1 MYKMKAEGTFVRSR
15 QKWLEQGEQMSSY
28 FFKLE
33 KSQAKHNSIL
43 QLNIEGNV
51 TDIRRVSP
59 IFVINILYKTKFN
72 GDAMSAFANHLNGVN
87 SIG

>member
-59 IFVINILYKTKFN
+59 IFVINIILLYTKLSSM
-72 GDAMSAFANHLNGVN
+72 GMLCQHLL
-87 SIG
+87 II